1 MDGDGL
7 LGKTGWPA
15 IDLAVISYVYYHYM
29 SNEHC
34 ADWLARLLHAG
45 AVKAVLIISRFEDL
59 SQNLD
64 AVARRGVHVVP
75 LMRKPRHSRRP
86 TDHRQLLY
94 VSPTAGELPTPLP
107 QQEWLPSPTPT
118 VPAPI
123 PYPHGTRTHP
133 LPPRYPNLEHGGSG
147 ARHVAP
153 VDGEQQPPSC
163 HQLHPTVRP
172 LRAHTPDAEN
182 RGGGVSSPCSGP
194 QSRGGSRPRVRM
206 SRGRPAPDRAE
217 MPSLPLVVNQQVR
230 MIT

>member
-75 LMRKPRHSRRP
+75 LMRKPRHSRRA
-86 TDHRQLLY
+86 TDHRQ
-94 VSPTAGELPTPLP
+94 VRTHRAHPPLP
-107 QQEWLPSPTPT
+107 HTVPKPDQVHTPRYPNKPSPT
-118 VPAPI
+118 
-123 PYPHGTRTHP
+123 PHGTRTRRSSST
-133 LPPRYPNLEHGGSG
+133 PR
-147 ARHVAP
+147 A
-153 VDGEQQPPSC
+153 
-163 HQLHPTVRP
+163 
-172 LRAHTPDAEN
+172 
-182 RGGGVSSPCSGP
+182 
-194 QSRGGSRPRVRM
+194 
-206 SRGRPAPDRAE
+206 
-217 MPSLPLVVNQQVR
+217 
-230 MIT
+230 